1 MCGIV
6 AILTRPD
13 GGHEVAPADVLAALD
28 AAVAVP
34 LPPSAPPAD
43 VSSVAANVEEA
54 DRLLRGV
61 AGVTA
66 LATRADLR
74 AAILARL
81 DVLDGRA
88 DALERHLEQL
98 DEPGEV

>member
-6 AILTRPD
+6 AILTCPD
-13 GGHEVAPADVLAALD
+13 RGQELAPADVLAALD

-34 LPPSAPPAD
+34 LPPSAVPAV
-43 VSSVAANVEEA
+43 VSSVAALVDEA

-66 LATRADLR
+66 LATRPDLR
-74 AAILARL
+74 AAVLARL
-81 DVLDGRA
+81 DVLDRRA
-88 DALERHLEQL
+88 DALGRHLEHL
-98 DEPGEV
+98 DG